1 MSEFNKDY
9 NPSSLRLSQSFD
21 QASGVRK
28 HIPTIP
34 VCKPG
39 RQDFVRIHP
48 SSDYRIDTAVIEL
61 KEEQVTFLL
70 APSLAPELR
79 GLWVPKSLITYVNRQ
94 GVLALW
100 PIRLPGEDGRIDSW
114 NASAAEAAHVAVENW
129 VRVSSNMS
137 QGAYDVYVATGD
149 IPDPEW
155 PEISFEEILNTAFRG
170 HIIDDLNH
178 PVIKRLLGAA

>member
-1 MSEFNKDY
+1 MSQFNKDF
-9 NPSSLRLSQSFD
+9 NPASLRLSQSF
-21 QASGVRK
+21 QKASGVRN
-28 HIPTIP
+28 HITTIP
-34 VCKPG
+34 VSKPG

-48 SSDYRIDTAVIEL
+48 SSDYRLDTAVIEL
-61 KEEQVTFLL
+61 KEERESFLLSPLL
-70 APSLAPELR
+70 APDLR
-79 GLWVPKSLITYVNRQ
+79 SLWVHKTLITYINRQ

-100 PIRLPGEDGRIDSW
+100 PIRLPSEDGRIDNW
-114 NASAAEAAHVAVENW
+114 NASAAEAAQIAVENW

-137 QGAYDVYVATGD
+137 LGAYDVYVASGE